1 MSKEE
6 AIPIDDLI
14 VFSNLKFSLLNVPE
28 QKEKAEKEI
37 IELILKNSLNSF
49 LNKSR
54 NASIIQRINV
64 SKDFTNRQNQR
75 RRNGKRKQTNSP
87 RLGRQN

>member
-14 VFSNLKFSLLNVPE
+14 VFSNLKFALLNVPE

-37 IELILKNSLNSF
+37 IELILKNSLTLF
-49 LNKSR
+49 LTK
-54 NASIIQRINV
+54 IQ
-64 SKDFTNRQNQR
+64 KCFLCTK
-75 RRNGKRKQTNSP
+75 G
-87 RLGRQN
+87 